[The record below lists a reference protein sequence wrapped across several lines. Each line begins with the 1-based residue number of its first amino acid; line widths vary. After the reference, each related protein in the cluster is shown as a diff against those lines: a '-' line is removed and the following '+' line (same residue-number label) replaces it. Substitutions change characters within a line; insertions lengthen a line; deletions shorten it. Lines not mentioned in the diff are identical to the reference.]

1 MFLRKQLVKKGE
13 KYGYLT
19 TIDEPFYKRNKYAN
33 CSYILCRCDCGNKKI
48 CKCSN
53 IKRGKCKS
61 CGLKCK
67 SRLKDKNNKPLLKE
81 QWRVK
86 IGDRF
91 NKWTVIE
98 QPFYKFINSINGSF
112 RTQAVKCKCD
122 CGTEKVKICS
132 NLIRQPSISCGCFC
146 KEINSKRLR
155 KGTLANNGYKKCCKC
170 LKTKSIKNFSKTK
183 LNKDGF
189 HGQCLECYR
198 YDRFRKKYKLSADKY
213 NIMLKEQNYQC
224 DCCKIFFK
232 KNSVNSYKK
241 IKICIDH
248 DHKSGKIR
256 GLLCGKCNSA
266 IGLFG
271 DSINNL
277 QNAINYLKRYN
288 NDCYI
293 ER

>member
-1 MFLRKQLVKKGE
+1 
-13 KYGYLT
+13 
-19 TIDEPFYKRNKYAN
+19 
-33 CSYILCRCDCGNKKI
+33 
-48 CKCSN
+48 
-53 IKRGKCKS
+53 
-61 CGLKCK
+61 
-67 SRLKDKNNKPLLKE
+67 
-81 QWRVK
+81 
-86 IGDRF
+86 
-91 NKWTVIE
+91 
-98 QPFYKFINSINGSF
+98 
-112 RTQAVKCKCD
+112 
-122 CGTEKVKICS
+122 
-132 NLIRQPSISCGCFC
+132 
-146 KEINSKRLR
+146 
-155 KGTLANNGYKKCCKC
+155 
-170 LKTKSIKNFSKTK
+170 
-183 LNKDGF
+183 
-189 HGQCLECYR
+189 
-198 YDRFRKKYKLSADKY
+198 
-213 NIMLKEQNYQC
+213 MLKEQNYQC